1 MCLMCVLD
9 VHKYRLS
16 FKMTLKGLI
25 TDLHKM
31 LAHNIFEDLSRLL
44 SYLSSIS
51 IILIHFVI
59 FLIELINIKR
69 SFKPKKTEY
78 KLIYLTKT
86 DLKIVK
92 YNRITQ
98 SPAGLWLNPR

>member
-1 MCLMCVLD
+1 MA
-9 VHKYRLS
+9 
-16 FKMTLKGLI
+16 LKGLI

-69 SFKPKKTEY
+69 SFKPKKKY
-78 KLIYLTKT
+78 KLIYMSKT
-86 DLKIVK
+86 DLKILK
-92 YNRITQ
+92 CIRITQ
-98 SPAGLWLNPR
+98 GPAGLWLNPR

>member
-1 MCLMCVLD
+1 MA
-9 VHKYRLS
+9 
-16 FKMTLKGLI
+16 LKGLI

-51 IILIHFVI
+51 IILVHFVI

-69 SFKPKKTEY
+69 LFKPKKKEY

-86 DLKIVK
+86 DLKILK
-92 YNRITQ
+92 CIRITQ
-98 SPAGLWLNPR
+98 GPAGLWLNPR